1 MTGLAAARR
10 GMAIVVVVVG
20 LAAGVGCAPSS
31 GSKDKF
37 CAALPKTG
45 DVMSILSDFDSA
57 DPAAL
62 DKRFSQGL
70 DQFRALERAA
80 PREIRADVSVVAD
93 AVAQILAVVRKH
105 PDDLN
110 AIRRELAASA
120 TSLASAGTS
129 AQAVT
134 RYAQKQC
141 GMALGGSDPTA
152 TVAPTSAG
160 TTSTTTG

>member
-1 MTGLAAARR
+1 MTVGRR
-10 GMAIVVVVVG
+10 VAIVVVVVG

-45 DVMSILSDFDSA
+45 DLMSILSDFSSV
-57 DPAAL
+57 DPASL
-62 DKRFSQGL
+62 DKRFSEGL

-105 PDDLN
+105 PDDFN

-134 RYAQKQC
+134 RYAQKEC
-141 GMALGGSDPTA
+141 GLQLGGSDPGTA
-152 TVAPTSAG
+152 TVPPTSGGA
-160 TTSTTTG
+160 TSTTTG